1 MIARFISLLAI
12 ILMPLAIGACDTQ
25 SVNHHVPEFKKTES
39 LAIRLSRTQCYGH
52 CPEYDVVIYGTGK
65 VEFCGG
71 SFVQEAGR
79 HEKYISVDE
88 VERLY
93 DFIIQ
98 SGFNNL
104 NEEYLASVT
113 DNPSHFIEV
122 SNEGYKKSVLEYAGR
137 YADAPKVVFAI
148 QKAIDDTAN
157 TSEWLGT
164 PDLSEGYHKITAT
177 KQSCLRTDTRSQ
189 LFDIESAK

>member
-25 SVNHHVPEFKKTES
+25 SVNHHVPEFKKT
-39 LAIRLSRTQCYGH
+39 
-52 CPEYDVVIYGTGK
+52 D
-65 VEFCGG
+65 
-71 SFVQEAGR
+71 
-79 HEKYISVDE
+79 ISVDE